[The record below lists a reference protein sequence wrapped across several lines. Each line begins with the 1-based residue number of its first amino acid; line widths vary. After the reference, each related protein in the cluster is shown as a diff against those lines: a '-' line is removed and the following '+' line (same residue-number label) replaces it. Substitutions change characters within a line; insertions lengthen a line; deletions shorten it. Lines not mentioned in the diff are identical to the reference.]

1 MHWSHFGNDG
11 GPEAAWVGISSPE
24 STVGLR
30 LDEPLGEIPVY
41 LPEGAEISVADG
53 AT

>member
-1 MHWSHFGNDG
+1 LVTTAGRSLPYRIIN
-11 GPEAAWVGISSPE
+11 SSPE
-24 STVGLR
+24 PTVSLR

-41 LPEGAEISVADG
+41 LPEGVEIPVADG